1 MRRRHLAV
9 AKPVADPIDL
19 NLRDVAGH
27 ITRGGPQHHRS
38 GRRVGILHWTWE
50 VTDHAVS
57 PHELLA
63 SGRAMTERGMLRRR
77 HRAYLR
83 LLGGGDA
90 R

>member
-1 MRRRHLAV
+1 MKRRHLAV
-9 AKPVADPIDL
+9 ATPVADPVDAAI
-19 NLRDVAGH
+19 REAGRV
-27 ITRGGPQHHRS
+27 TAARGPQHHSS
-38 GRRVGILHWTWE
+38 GRRVGIFHWTWE

-83 LLGGGDA
+83 LLGGA